1 MPESPIQKLVLIQKL
16 LRKRKQ
22 SLSLNIGQPDK
33 TPEVAMTVKNFDIRF

>member
-22 SLSLNIGQPDK
+22 SLSLNIGHG
-33 TPEVAMTVKNFDIRF
+33 